1 MCYVLICYKNQEKR
15 WSYQSQ
21 TTIVY
26 WVRSSDQVDI
36 VVVHCSC
43 YNKLP
48 QTRLK
53 TTQVFPVL
61 EVRSPKSKCGQGHI
75 LSEDSGEKSSL
86 ASSSL
91 GWLPEPFGG
100 PRLSASSFWSL
111 SPSSHGLFPLVS
123 VSSLTF
129 L

>member
-21 TTIVY
+21 TIIVY
-26 WVRSSDQVDI
+26 WIRSSDQVDI

-53 TTQVFPVL
+53 TTQVFSVL

-75 LSEDSGEKSSL
+75 FSEDSREKSFL

-91 GWLPEPFGG
+91 WWLSEPFGG
-100 PRLSASSFWSL
+100 PWLSAASLWSL
-111 SPSSHGLFPLVS
+111 SPSSRGLLPLVS